1 MVDDGDQ
8 IIQLILMRL
17 QCRFPDRAFVAL
29 AVAQHA
35 VHAPIGV
42 VLLAAQRHA
51 CRHAQP
57 VTQRTGGKLHTRHA
71 LVAHMP
77 GQARAVGVMGGKL
90 LHREKAALRQCRIH
104 RRARMALGENQPIAI
119 FPLRILRV
127 NAQDAGVEHR
137 HNLRD

>member
-1 MVDDGDQ
+1 
-8 IIQLILMRL
+8 
-17 QCRFPDRAFVAL
+17 
-29 AVAQHA
+29 
-35 VHAPIGV
+35 
-42 VLLAAQRHA
+42 
-51 CRHAQP
+51 
-57 VTQRTGGKLHTRHA
+57 
-71 LVAHMP
+71 
-77 GQARAVGVMGGKL
+77 MGGKL